1 MAPSGK
7 MPSGHCMEGT
17 SGPLGGCEW
26 PRTPAHVLLGTAFS
40 REMGERG
47 ALALVYNIEVI
58 IKSSLVFL
66 KGGRDLSNC
75 QIVRN
80 VHEVI
85 TQEHCGARVLF

>member
-1 MAPSGK
+1 
-7 MPSGHCMEGT
+7 MEGT
-17 SGPLGGCEW
+17 SGPLGGCER
-26 PRTPAHVLLGTAFS
+26 PRAPAHVFLDTVFS

-75 QIVRN
+75 QIVGR
-80 VHEVI
+80 VREVI